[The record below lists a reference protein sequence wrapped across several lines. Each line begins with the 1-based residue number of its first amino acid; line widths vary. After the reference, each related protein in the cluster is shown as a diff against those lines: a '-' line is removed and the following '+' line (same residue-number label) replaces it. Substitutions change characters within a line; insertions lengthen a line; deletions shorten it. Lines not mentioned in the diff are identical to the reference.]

1 MGKCSVI
8 SKILFFGLSSIIM
21 ISCDSGEGTS
31 GVHSIRYGTPIL
43 LEREDTSCSTNSIPF
58 DSRDN
63 QIDRGYISYLSMNE
77 SLELNQSPSQY
88 LYTNT
93 GLFGWPSIHNKNKRG
108 IIETYFNSLYKED
121 ESSDG
126 NTIPENY
133 TPGEKL
139 TMCHSDKVYSKNSI
153 EYMGLSTSYV
163 LTQVQKAYAYLKRSA
178 NNKEDYLVLPGI
190 TLQIQPQIVKESL
203 NEKGEK
209 ITEYHTDNAYYSNDT
224 VYILPHS
231 PTYYTYF
238 PESPP
243 LWNTPFVISHEYGHH
258 VFFYHFTEKQNT
270 IKSNSTASFINK
282 LIDSNHDC
290 FSSASIDF
298 HFHTSNKK
306 EQTMSEEEAVSLT
319 KLTLKSFTEGF
330 SDLFSYYTLSIIP
343 QLQDKKNW
351 PLFKQT
357 KNRDLNSDVFGNGQ
371 KKILDLNTWSMVITQ
386 ISPSKTDILN
396 GVPNFSDEHILG
408 AIFTRFVHKI
418 LETVDLNKPSAN
430 NLPSLYFSNEDRLNV
445 LMKWVKN
452 AYIQLFNDIEQF
464 DPNISINQ
472 VPIEMFKSLLKSF
485 LKAVETYQNRSL
497 TPLQCALL
505 KETYSYSGFDPLHQQ
520 MCP

>member
-209 ITEYHTDNAYYSNDT
+209 SQNITLIMPTTQTTLCTSFPIAQLTTPIFLNHHPYGT
-224 VYILPHS
+224 LP
-231 PTYYTYF
+231 
-238 PESPP
+238 
-243 LWNTPFVISHEYGHH
+243 L
-258 VFFYHFTEKQNT
+258 
-270 IKSNSTASFINK
+270 SF
-282 LIDSNHDC
+282 H
-290 FSSASIDF
+290 
-298 HFHTSNKK
+298 
-306 EQTMSEEEAVSLT
+306 M
-319 KLTLKSFTEGF
+319 
-330 SDLFSYYTLSIIP
+330 
-343 QLQDKKNW
+343 
-351 PLFKQT
+351 
-357 KNRDLNSDVFGNGQ
+357 
-371 KKILDLNTWSMVITQ
+371 SMVIMF
-386 ISPSKTDILN
+386 
-396 GVPNFSDEHILG
+396 FSI
-408 AIFTRFVHKI
+408 T
-418 LETVDLNKPSAN
+418 
-430 NLPSLYFSNEDRLNV
+430 
-445 LMKWVKN
+445 
-452 AYIQLFNDIEQF
+452 
-464 DPNISINQ
+464 
-472 VPIEMFKSLLKSF
+472 LLKN
-485 LKAVETYQNRSL
+485 K
-497 TPLQCALL
+497 TP
-505 KETYSYSGFDPLHQQ
+505 
-520 MCP
+520 